1 MSTILRI
8 PPYPLSVTYSVPDEL
23 ADYIL
28 VIEDVAEQT
37 ELEVFISAES
47 GVTSSSE
54 GKIVYSLTGD
64 FVKYDK
70 SYALTI
76 YEDAGSSGAELV
88 RGDVVVEDNLEIVR
102 PYVNPVTLATSGTA
116 TDIAAYTEYENLARM
131 MIDSITGGFY
141 YNRTYLE
148 VVGQGTDYIPLWK
161 KTHKILKAYENA
173 ELVYDLS
180 NTTDGPALKNY
191 NYIITKDKTAI
202 TKDPIEYVDSLSRAE
217 RKYPSIPVAPSDS
230 ISLFDT
236 EDSGNVQTIVPA
248 AAFPEG
254 IDCIFLLETGYK
266 VVPVDIADATKLLI
280 EDIKCGKLDY
290 YKRYVKNYSTDQ
302 FKIEYDKRMI
312 EGTGNIMVDKILN
325 KYVETIIRPGVL

>member
-1 MSTILRI
+1 MNILRI
-8 PPYPLSVTYSVPDEL
+8 PPYPLSVTYTVPDDN

-37 ELEVFISAES
+37 EVEEFI
-47 GVTSSSE
+47 TSNANSQLT
-54 GKIVYSLTGD
+54 YSLTGD

-70 SYALTI
+70 SYALSI
-76 YEDAGSSGAELV
+76 YEDVDGE
-88 RGDVVVEDNLEIVR
+88 RGDIVVEDNLDVAR
-102 PYVNPVTLATSGTA
+102 PYVNPTTLATSGTA
-116 TDIAAYTEYENLARM
+116 TDIAAYTEYESLARAI
-131 MIDSITGGFY
+131 IDAITGGFY
-141 YNRTYLE
+141 YDRTYLE
-148 VVGQGTDYIPLWK
+148 VVGQGTDYVPLWK
-161 KTHKILKAYENA
+161 RTHKILKAYENA

-180 NTTDGPALKNY
+180 DTVNGPALKSY
-191 NYIITKDKTAI
+191 NYIITKDKSAI
-202 TKDPIEYVDSLSRAE
+202 TKDPIETTDAMNRAE

-248 AAFPEG
+248 VAFPEG
-254 IDCIFLLETGYK
+254 TDYIFLLETGYK
-266 VVPVDIADATKLLI
+266 VVPSDITDAVKMLI

-290 YKRYVKNYSTDQ
+290 YKRYIKNYSTDQ

-312 EGTGNIMVDKILN
+312 DGTGNILVDKILD

>member
-8 PPYPLSVTYSVPDEL
+8 PPYPLSVTYTVPDES

-47 GVTSSSE
+47 GLTSSSE
-54 GKIVYSLTGD
+54 GKIIYSLTGD

-76 YEDAGSSGAELV
+76 YEDIDGD
-88 RGDVVVEDNLEIVR
+88 RGDVVVQDNLEIVR

-116 TDIAAYTEYENLARM
+116 TDIAAYTEYENLARI

-161 KTHKILKAYENA
+161 RTHKILKVYENA

-180 NTTDGPALKNY
+180 NTIDGPALQEY
-191 NYIITKDKTAI
+191 NYLITKDKTAI
-202 TKDPIEYVDSLSRAE
+202 TKDPVDYIDSINRAE
-217 RKYPSIPVAPSDS
+217 RKYSKIPVAPSDS

-266 VVPVDIADATKLLI
+266 VVPVDIADATKMLI

>member
-1 MSTILRI
+1 MNILRI
-8 PPYPLSVTYSVPDEL
+8 PPYPLSVTYTVPE
-23 ADYIL
+23 ANTEYIL

-37 ELEVFISAES
+37 EIEQQ
-47 GVTSSSE
+47 VTSNATS
-54 GKIVYSLTGD
+54 KVTYSLTGD

-70 SYALTI
+70 SYALSI
-76 YEDAGSSGAELV
+76 YEDAGASGPDIE
-88 RGDVVVEDNLEIVR
+88 RGDIVVEDNLDIAR
-102 PYVNPVTLATSGTA
+102 PYVNPTTLAISGTA
-116 TDIAAYTEYENLARM
+116 TDIAAYVEYENLARSI
-131 MIDSITGGFY
+131 IDSITGGFY

-148 VVGQGTDYIPLWK
+148 VVGQGTDYVPLWK

-180 NTTDGPALKNY
+180 DTVNGPALKSY
-191 NYIITKDKTAI
+191 TYLITKDKSAI
-202 TKDPIEYVDSLSRAE
+202 TKDPLETTDSLNRAE
-217 RKYPSIPVAPSDS
+217 RKYPNIPVAPSDS

-248 AAFPEG
+248 VAFPEG

-266 VVPVDIADATKLLI
+266 VVPNDITDATKMLI

-290 YKRYVKNYSTDQ
+290 YKRYIKNYSTDQ

-312 EGTGNIMVDKILN
+312 DGTGNILVDKILD
-325 KYVETIIRPGVL
+325 KYIETIIRPGVL